1 MSDEKFLR
9 MTTQPV
15 ERLICRLAVPTIVM
29 TLISSVYNLTD
40 TFFVGNLGTSATGAV
55 GVAFSL
61 MAVIQA
67 VGFFFGQGSGNY
79 ISRELGAQNVDGAT
93 KMAATGLFS
102 SVLFGAA
109 ISVVGLLFLDPLA
122 RLLGATETILPYAL
136 SYMRFILIGAPW
148 MTASLTLNNL
158 LRFQGSAFYG
168 MIGIASG
175 AVLNIALAPL
185 FIFGF
190 HMGIAGA
197 GLATMVSQFVGF
209 CLLLWGCTRKGNVPI
224 HIRNFAPSVRRYQG
238 IFKGGLPSLCLQGL
252 MSIATICLNQ
262 LAGRFGDSAIAAISI
277 VQRVMMLAAAAMIG
291 FGQGFQPV
299 CGFNYGAKQY
309 ERVQRAFWFCIK
321 VMAVVLTAF
330 SVALFIF
337 APRVIGIFR
346 SDDADVIRI
355 GALALRFQC
364 VTLPFMSWVILSL
377 MMLQTTGKSAKASLL
392 AIARQGLFLL
402 PILFILVPTIGI
414 LGLQLSQPI
423 ADAASF
429 GLALP
434 LGIGMLREMQKEQKD
449 NGTVRPN

>member
-9 MTTQPV
+9 MTTEPV
-15 ERLICRLAVPTIVM
+15 ERLICHLAVPTIVM
-29 TLISSVYNLTD
+29 TLITSLYNMAD
-40 TFFVGNLGTSATGAV
+40 TFFVSNLGTSATGAV
-55 GVAFSL
+55 GIVFSV
-61 MAVIQA
+61 MAIIQA

-79 ISRELGAQNVDGAT
+79 ISRELGAQNVDGAA

-109 ISVVGLLFLDPLA
+109 VSIIGLLFLEPLA

-175 AVLNIALAPL
+175 AVLNIALDPL
-185 FIFGF
+185 LIFVF

-197 GLATMVSQFVGF
+197 GLATMVSQLVGF
-209 CLLLWGCTRKGNVPI
+209 CLLLWGCTRNENVPI
-224 HIRNFAPSVRRYQG
+224 RIRNFSPSVQRYQG
-238 IFKGGLPSLCLQGL
+238 IFKGGFPSLCLQGL

-299 CGFNYGAKQY
+299 CGFNYGAKRY
-309 ERVQRAFWFCIK
+309 DRVLKAFWFCIR
-321 VMAVVLTAF
+321 VMVVVLTVFA
-330 SVALFIF
+330 VALFIF
-337 APRVIGIFR
+337 APRVIGLFR
-346 SDDADVIRI
+346 ADDADVIRI
-355 GALALRFQC
+355 GTLALRFQC

-377 MMLQTTGKSAKASLL
+377 MMLQTTGQSAKATLL

-402 PILFILVPTIGI
+402 PILFILVPAIGL
-414 LGLQLSQPI
+414 LGLQLSQPL
-423 ADAASF
+423 ADAATF
-429 GLALP
+429 ILALP
-434 LGIGMLREMQKEQKD
+434 LEISMLREMQKNNETD
-449 NGTVRPN
+449 RPN